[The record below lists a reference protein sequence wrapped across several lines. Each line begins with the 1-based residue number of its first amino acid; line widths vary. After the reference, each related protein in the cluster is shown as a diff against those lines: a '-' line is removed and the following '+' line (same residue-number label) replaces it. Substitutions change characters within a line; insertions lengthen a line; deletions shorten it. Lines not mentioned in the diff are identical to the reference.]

1 MNKKEINEID
11 LKNEITEEIYGY
23 LNQGILLQNSV
34 GLVTKKYDTNLLKS
48 IFSAK
53 IKILLYGLFQY
64 ENLPE
69 EIPKY
74 IIENY
79 LWEQKDCLF
88 FKSGGKY
95 YIGNYS
101 AFGDYNEYMLP
112 ITVYP
117 ILKNGNT
124 LSKRTIDK
132 DCIIIDNLPI
142 ELSTMQLIEP
152 FLNRMI
158 LAYQCSN
165 DTLKMSIIKWLMI
178 ANTDK
183 SIKNL
188 KGELQRLIDGSGSIA
203 IVYDNFGK
211 IEKMPF
217 YEEFDGKNYWEEFQR
232 SYNFILEILGIDN
245 NPNPDKRERL
255 ITSELSVNEQS
266 TSLTLQAM
274 YNSRLN
280 AINKIN
286 KMFGLDIKL
295 KKIEKGEIEEYDNSE
310 EIDN

>member
-158 LAYQCSN
+158 LAYQCGN
-165 DTLKMSIIKWLMI
+165 DTLKMSVIKWLMI

-266 TSLTLQAM
+266 TLFTLQAM

-295 KKIEKGEIEEYDNSE
+295 KKIKKGEIEEYDNSE